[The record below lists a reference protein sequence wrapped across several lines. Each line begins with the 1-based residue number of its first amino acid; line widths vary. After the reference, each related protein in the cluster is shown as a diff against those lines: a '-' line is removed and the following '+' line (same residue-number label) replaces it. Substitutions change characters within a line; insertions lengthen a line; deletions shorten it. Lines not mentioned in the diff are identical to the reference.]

1 MSNAQKT
8 LEEWTRLRFMTPDR
22 HDEVVIVLTNEREFY
37 KAFLEAPDTRKARV
51 LINNWLK
58 KQYPDIRHNAYDREL
73 LAHEFRTQWC
83 LAQTR
88 LPDDNVWLRNAH
100 RVTTDLRSRAND
112 DPAVPTTPQ
121 PTSTPQEVHM
131 NKIIKIETR
140 IFVNGQD
147 VTGLKDDD
155 LYQLIADQEKAISEL
170 EKIQT
175 KPKRL
180 QKEIDDR
187 RAGIE
192 ALVKMLDERD
202 TKTTA

>member
-1 MSNAQKT
+1 MPSAQQT
-8 LEEWTRLRFMTPDR
+8 LELWAKLRFMTPQQ
-22 HDEVVIVLTNEREFY
+22 HDEVVLVLTNEGEFY
-37 KAFLEAPDTRKARV
+37 KAFLRAPNTRTARV

-58 KQYPDIRHNAYDREL
+58 QHYPNIRHNAYDREL
-73 LAHEFRTQWC
+73 LAHEFRTQWQV
-83 LAQTR
+83 AQDR
-88 LPDDNVWLRNAH
+88 YEDDLPWLRNA
-100 RVTTDLRSRAND
+100 RYVPTDLR
-112 DPAVPTTPQ
+112 PVPQ
-121 PTSTPQEVHM
+121 PTSTPQEIHM

-147 VTGLKDDD
+147 VTSLKDDD

-192 ALVKMLDERD
+192 ALVKMLNERD
-202 TKTTA
+202 TKATA

>member
-1 MSNAQKT
+1 MPSAQQT
-8 LEEWTRLRFMTPDR
+8 LESWAKLRFMTPQQ
-22 HDEVVIVLTNEREFY
+22 HDEVVIVLTNEGEFY
-37 KAFLEAPDTRKARV
+37 KAFLRAPNTRTARV
-51 LINNWLK
+51 LICNWLK
-58 KQYPDIRHNAYDREL
+58 DRYADVRHNAYDREL
-73 LAHEFRTQWC
+73 LAHEFRVQWQV
-83 LAQTR
+83 AQDR
-88 LPDDNVWLRNAH
+88 HEDDLPWLRNA
-100 RVTTDLRSRAND
+100 RCVPTDLR
-112 DPAVPTTPQ
+112 PAPQLAPQ
-121 PTSTPQEVHM
+121 PTLTSQAPHM
-131 NKIIKIETR
+131 SKIIKIETR

-170 EKIQT
+170 EKIQA